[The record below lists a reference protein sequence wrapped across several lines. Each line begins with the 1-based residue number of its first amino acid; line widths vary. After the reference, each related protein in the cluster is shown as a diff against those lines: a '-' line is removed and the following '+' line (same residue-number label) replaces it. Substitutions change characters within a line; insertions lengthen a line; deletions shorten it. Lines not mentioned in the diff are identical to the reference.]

1 MLKRTGGSDGGRT
14 EGTEGRPGESRQGM
28 HGVVRVLVIDDDAD
42 IRRLLCDILTSAG
55 HLVAD
60 ACNGAEG
67 IEIFKKEAFDLVLT
81 DLEMPEMSGWEVA
94 RSIKNHNPDITI
106 ALITGWGETID
117 SAQLRES
124 GISTI
129 VNKPFRMDQIINLA
143 REVQAGTL
151 SGQR

>member
-1 MLKRTGGSDGGRT
+1 M
-14 EGTEGRPGESRQGM
+14 EGTEGRPGESREGM

-60 ACNGAEG
+60 ASNGAEG

-94 RSIKNHNPDITI
+94 RSIKNHNPDVTI
-106 ALITGWGETID
+106 ALITGWGETIN
-117 SAQLRES
+117 STRLRES

-143 REVQAGTL
+143 RAVQAGTL

>member
-1 MLKRTGGSDGGRT
+1 MLKLAGVSDGGRT
-14 EGTEGRPGESRQGM
+14 EGTEGRPGESREGM

-60 ACNGAEG
+60 ASNGAEG

-94 RSIKNHNPDITI
+94 RSIKNHNPDVTI

-117 SAQLRES
+117 STQLRES

-143 REVQAGTL
+143 RAVQAGTL

>member
-1 MLKRTGGSDGGRT
+1 MLKLTGGSDGGRT
-14 EGTEGRPGESRQGM
+14 GESREGT

-60 ACNGAEG
+60 ASNGAEG
-67 IEIFKKEAFDLVLT
+67 IEIFKKEVFDLVLT
-81 DLEMPEMSGWEVA
+81 DLEMPEMSGWEVS

-143 REVQAGTL
+143 REVQAATL

>member
-1 MLKRTGGSDGGRT
+1 M
-14 EGTEGRPGESRQGM
+14 EGTEGRPSESREGM

-60 ACNGAEG
+60 ASNGAEG

-94 RSIKNHNPDITI
+94 RSIKNHNPDVTI

-117 SAQLRES
+117 STQLRES

-143 REVQAGTL
+143 RAVQAGTL

>member
-1 MLKRTGGSDGGRT
+1 MRKLTGGSDGGRM
-14 EGTEGRPGESRQGM
+14 EGTEGRPGESREGM

-60 ACNGAEG
+60 ASNGAEG

-94 RSIKNHNPDITI
+94 RSIKNHNPDVTI
-106 ALITGWGETID
+106 VLITGWGETID
-117 SAQLRES
+117 STRLRES

-143 REVQAGTL
+143 RAVQAGTL